1 MLKSM
6 IAGVF
11 SAVLFLGAAP
21 SWADDRELVDLP
33 APMAAHMMA
42 NMRDHLRAL
51 EDMLAALAQGD
62 VGTAGTVAEKRLGMS
77 SLDNHGAAHMAPLM
91 PAPMQAIGTAMHRA
105 ASRFVTV
112 AQDADVAASHA
123 AQKEVF
129 AALRDITAQCNACH
143 AAYRI
148 R

>member
-1 MLKSM
+1 MS
-6 IAGVF
+6 AGLL
-11 SAVLFLGAAP
+11 SASLLLAATP
-21 SWADDRELVDLP
+21 TWADDRELVELP
-33 APMAAHMMA
+33 VPMAAHMMA

-51 EDMLAALAQGD
+51 EDMLAALALGD
-62 VGTAGTVAEKRLGMS
+62 VAAAGTVAETRLGMS
-77 SLDNHGAAHMAPLM
+77 SLDSHGAAHMALMM

-112 AQDADVAASHA
+112 AQDADVAASYA
-123 AQKEVF
+123 AQQEVF
-129 AALRDITAQCNACH
+129 AALRDITTQCNACH

>member
-1 MLKSM
+1 MLKTMS
-6 IAGVF
+6 AGLL
-11 SAVLFLGAAP
+11 SASLLLAATP
-21 SWADDRELVDLP
+21 TWADDRELVELP
-33 APMAAHMMA
+33 VPMAAHMMA

-51 EDMLAALAQGD
+51 EDMLAALALGD
-62 VGTAGTVAEKRLGMS
+62 VAAAGTVAETRLGMS
-77 SLDNHGAAHMAPLM
+77 SLDSHGAAHMAPMM

-112 AQDADVAASHA
+112 AQDADVAASYA
-123 AQKEVF
+123 AQQEVF
-129 AALRDITAQCNACH
+129 AALRDITTQCNACH

>member
-1 MLKSM
+1 MS
-6 IAGVF
+6 AGLL
-11 SAVLFLGAAP
+11 SASLLLAATP
-21 SWADDRELVDLP
+21 TWADDRELVELP
-33 APMAAHMMA
+33 VPMAAHMMA

-51 EDMLAALAQGD
+51 EDMLAALALGD
-62 VGTAGTVAEKRLGMS
+62 VAAAGAVAETRLGMS
-77 SLDNHGAAHMAPLM
+77 SLDSHGAAHMAPMM

-112 AQDADVAASHA
+112 AQDADVAASYA
-123 AQKEVF
+123 AQQEVF
-129 AALRDITAQCNACH
+129 AALRDITTQCNACH

>member
-1 MLKSM
+1 MS
-6 IAGVF
+6 AGLL
-11 SAVLFLGAAP
+11 SASLLLAATP
-21 SWADDRELVDLP
+21 TWADDRELVELP
-33 APMAAHMMA
+33 VPMAAHMMA

-51 EDMLAALAQGD
+51 EDMLAALALGD
-62 VGTAGTVAEKRLGMS
+62 VAAAGTVAETRLGMS
-77 SLDNHGAAHMAPLM
+77 SLDSHGAAHMAPMM

-112 AQDADVAASHA
+112 AQDADVAASYA
-123 AQKEVF
+123 AQQEVF
-129 AALRDITAQCNACH
+129 AALRDITTQCNACH